1 MLLSAPAK
9 TVMAG
14 ETWTKVVSKNFT
26 LIGNADERE
35 IREVAARLEQ
45 FHEIFS
51 RLSGNLRTLAHVP
64 TTVVVFRTEESFR
77 PYKPLYRGQPA
88 DATGFFQSGAD
99 TNYIT
104 LSTEHSAGEAYRIIF
119 HEYVHLLV
127 NNTMGDV
134 PAWFNEGLAEYYST
148 FDANNDGASGWA
160 CPSEATWQGFARKA

>member
-1 MLLSAPAK
+1 MKRPTVLFLSILFLLLFGPAK

-77 PYKPLYRGQPA
+77 PYKPLYRGQP
-88 DATGFFQSGAD
+88 
-99 TNYIT
+99 
-104 LSTEHSAGEAYRIIF
+104 
-119 HEYVHLLV
+119 
-127 NNTMGDV
+127 
-134 PAWFNEGLAEYYST
+134 
-148 FDANNDGASGWA
+148 
-160 CPSEATWQGFARKA
+160 